1 MPSRSNPE
9 ARSGHAGKITL
20 GVLLGL
26 ACYAALGAL
35 TGGLDETLTTL
46 KGVPASLVAAACGLS
61 FVNYLV
67 RFPRWERYR
76 SLVGVEL
83 SRGSS
88 FLIYLAGLSLT
99 VTPGKVGEAFKS
111 VLIREHEGTPIHKT
125 APIVLAERVTDL
137 LGFLVLI
144 LGFSLAGGLPLDW
157 IFWTSAGACL
167 LICLAL
173 LSPAVSAGLVRSSA
187 MLPGGGW
194 LAPRLDGALSSAR
207 TLLAPR
213 ELTSATLLAALG
225 WGLECVACWLL
236 AGHFAP
242 EISLTLC
249 GHAFAVAA
257 VAGAVVIL
265 TPGGLGVTE
274 ASLYALLLVV
284 FDGVELDHT
293 PPAVAAATVVLLS
306 RLCTLWFAVG
316 VGVVATAICSRL
328 EPGAGA
334 DINA

>member
-1 MPSRSNPE
+1 MPEQAQPE
-9 ARSGHAGKITL
+9 RRGSHAGKITL
-20 GVLLGL
+20 GVLFGL
-26 ACYAALGAL
+26 ACYAAFGAL
-35 TGGLDETLTTL
+35 TGGLDETLTAI
-46 KGVPASLVAAACGLS
+46 KGVPLSLVAAACGLS

-83 SRGSS
+83 SRGNSL
-88 FLIYLAGLSLT
+88 LIYLAGLSLT

-111 VLIREHEGTPIHKT
+111 ILIRQHEGTPIHKT

-144 LGFSLAGGLPLDW
+144 LGFSLAGGLKLDW
-157 IFWTSAGACL
+157 IFWTAASACL
-167 LICLAL
+167 VICVAVV
-173 LSPAVSAGLVRSSA
+173 SPAIGRELVKLSR

-194 LAPRLDGALSSAR
+194 LAPRLEGALTSTQ

-213 ELTSATLLAALG
+213 ELSGATLLAALG
-225 WGLECVACWLL
+225 WGLECLACWLL
-236 AGHFAP
+236 ARHFAP
-242 EISLTLC
+242 EIPLALC

-257 VAGAVVIL
+257 VAGAVVIF

-274 ASLYALLLVV
+274 ASLYALLLAAL
-284 FDGVELDHT
+284 GAEGLSESAGAT
-293 PPAVAAATVVLLS
+293 AAATVVLLA

-316 VGVVATAICSRL
+316 VGVIATGLCSRL
-328 EPGAGA
+328 DPASPGSVS
-334 DINA
+334 

>member
-1 MPSRSNPE
+1 MTGRAQPE
-9 ARSGHAGKITL
+9 PRAGHAGKITL

-26 ACYAALGAL
+26 ACYAAFGAL
-35 TGGLDETLTTL
+35 TGGLDETFTAV
-46 KGVPASLVAAACGLS
+46 KGVPLKLVAAACGLS

-88 FLIYLAGLSLT
+88 LLIYLAGLSLT

-111 VLIREHEGTPIHKT
+111 VLIRQHEGTPIHKT

-144 LGFSLAGGLPLDW
+144 LGFSLAGGLALDW
-157 IFWTSAGACL
+157 IFWTAAGACL
-167 LICLAL
+167 GICLAL
-173 LSPAVSAGLVRSSA
+173 LSPAVSLALVNLSA
-187 MLPGGGW
+187 KLPGGNW
-194 LAPRLDGALSSAR
+194 LAPRLEGALSSAR
-207 TLLAPR
+207 ALLAPR
-213 ELTSATLLAALG
+213 ELTGATLLAALG

-236 AGHFAP
+236 ARHFAP
-242 EISLTLC
+242 EISLALC

-257 VAGAVVIL
+257 VAGAVVIF

-274 ASLYALLLVV
+274 ASLWALLLAAL
-284 FDGVELDHT
+284 GAEGLSESAGAT
-293 PPAVAAATVVLLS
+293 AAATVVLLA

-316 VGVVATAICSRL
+316 VGVVATALSSRL
-328 EPGAGA
+328 DPASPGSVS
-334 DINA
+334 

>member
-1 MPSRSNPE
+1 MPEQAQPE
-9 ARSGHAGKITL
+9 RPASHAGKITL

-26 ACYAALGAL
+26 ACYAAFGAL
-35 TGGLDETLTTL
+35 TGGLDETLTAL
-46 KGVPASLVAAACGLS
+46 KGVPLSLVAAACGLS

-83 SRGSS
+83 SRGNSL
-88 FLIYLAGLSLT
+88 LIYLAGLSLT

-111 VLIREHEGTPIHKT
+111 ILIRQHEGTPIHKT

-144 LGFSLAGGLPLDW
+144 LGFSLAGGLRLDW
-157 IFWTSAGACL
+157 IFWTAASACL
-167 LICLAL
+167 VICIAVV
-173 LSPAVSAGLVRSSA
+173 SPAIGRELVKLSR
-187 MLPGGGW
+187 MFPGGGW
-194 LAPRLDGALSSAR
+194 LAPRLEGALTSTQ

-213 ELTSATLLAALG
+213 ELSGATLLAALG
-225 WGLECVACWLL
+225 WGLECLACWLL
-236 AGHFAP
+236 ARHFAP
-242 EISLTLC
+242 EIPLALC

-257 VAGAVVIL
+257 VAGAVVIF

-274 ASLYALLLVV
+274 ASLYALLLA
-284 FDGVELDHT
+284 GLGAEGLSESAGAT
-293 PPAVAAATVVLLS
+293 AAATVVLLA

-316 VGVVATAICSRL
+316 VGVIATGLCSRL
-328 EPGAGA
+328 DPASPRSVS
-334 DINA
+334 